1 MRKLFTLFLLGTIG
15 LLGSRAAWADHLSA
29 NLTLSAHL
37 TTTQEV
43 PAVAATAAQGTA
55 SFILNATRD
64 TLFINATFS
73 GLSGPITGAHIHKGA
88 FGAAGDIITPL
99 TAMVR
104 GNQLR
109 GYLTGADISQARIAD
124 YLNDNNYINVHTA
137 ANPNGEIRGQ
147 IFLETDDEF
156 VAQPSSAQEVPAP
169 PAPNPNAG
177 GFGIFSLGRSG
188 ATMKMRV
195 VLYGLSGPV
204 TAVHFHNGIE
214 GEAGPVIINLMPY
227 LSGNVVEG
235 DVPMTRA
242 FLTAL
247 DNNSIYFNVHTDANP
262 DGEIRG
268 QLTGLGT
275 LNHDARADAAQMV
288 PATTSTGKGVVLAQL
303 YPTFDKLV
311 IFFSSTGLSGPVTS
325 VSLYAANAGE
335 ADVPGSG
342 GNLLTTIGP
351 PEGET
356 SIPDVASIEF
366 NPTNGLNAAVANAAL
381 TGLLNVTFNTAA
393 NPNGE
398 IRGQIYRLAREGYTF
413 SLNGAQERPT
423 PTPSAGYGSGFVSID
438 RDQTNAFYGMTW
450 GGLTGPAIMGHFHT
464 GTSNEAGPIV
474 FALTPSFDTGNPP
487 SYAYGYWTATNPAPN
502 DENPFTLE
510 RSMQFQQNGMYV
522 NLHTAQ
528 YPNGEIRGQVYRGAR
543 NLQRIL
549 PTQPAAL
556 ITETFSTYPSPFQSA
571 LTLTFDARRAGSGR
585 VLVADMLGRTV
596 LTQSVQVRTGA
607 NSQQL
612 TLPNAAPGVYLV
624 TVEVDDA
631 KLVSRVFKQ

>member
-1 MRKLFTLFLLGTIG
+1 MRKLFTLCLLGIMA
-15 LLGSRAAWADHLSA
+15 LLSSRAAGAAPLSA
-29 NLTLSAHL
+29 NLTLSAIL
-37 TTTQEV
+37 TGFQET
-43 PAVAATAAQGTA
+43 PAVNTNAEGTA
-55 SFILNATRD
+55 SFIFNATRD

-88 FGAAGDIITPL
+88 PGVAGDIITPL
-99 TAMVR
+99 TMMVR

-124 YLNDNNYINVHTA
+124 YLNGNNYINIHTA
-137 ANPNGEIRGQ
+137 ANPTGEIRGQ
-147 IFLETDDEF
+147 IFLETDDEYA
-156 VAQPSSAQEVPAP
+156 AQLSSDQEVPAP
-169 PAPNPNAG
+169 PAPNENAG
-177 GFGIFSLGRSG
+177 GLGVFSVGRNQ
-188 ATMKMRV
+188 ATMKFRV

-204 TAVHFHNGIE
+204 KKVHFHNGKV
-214 GEAGPVIINLMPY
+214 GKAGPVVVDLMPF

-235 DVPMTRA
+235 EIALTRP
-242 FLTAL
+242 LL
-247 DNNSIYFNVHTDANP
+247 DSLYADEIYFNVHTDANP

-268 QLTGLGT
+268 QVFYSGAVD
-275 LNHDARADAAQMV
+275 HDARLDAAQVV
-288 PATTSTGKGVVLAQL
+288 PATSSTGKGVALVQL
-303 YPTFDKLV
+303 YPTLDKMDL
-311 IFFSSTGLSGPVTS
+311 FLSYTDLTGPVTS
-325 VSLYAANAGE
+325 ISIYAANPGE
-335 ADVPGSG
+335 AGNAQTLILTITPQSLGLTSFDNFIGITFSDLSRVFDNPALFVTTALSG
-342 GNLLTTIGP
+342 QLNFTLNTT
-351 PEGET
+351 
-356 SIPDVASIEF
+356 
-366 NPTNGLNAAVANAAL
+366 
-381 TGLLNVTFNTAA
+381 A

-398 IRGQIYRLAREGYTF
+398 IRGQLYRLAREGYTF

-464 GTSNEAGPIV
+464 GTSNDAGPVV
-474 FALTPSFDTGNPP
+474 FDLMPSFDRGNPP

-502 DENPFTLE
+502 DARPFTPE

-528 YPNGEIRGQVYRGAR
+528 YPAGEIRGQVYRGAR

-571 LTLTFDARRAGSGR
+571 LTLTFNARRAGTGR

-596 LTQSVQVRTGA
+596 LAQPVQVRTGA

-612 TLPNAAPGVYLV
+612 ALPNAAPGVYLV

>member
-15 LLGSRAAWADHLSA
+15 LLGSPAAWADHLSA
-29 NLTLSAHL
+29 NLTLSARL

-43 PAVAATAAQGTA
+43 PAIPATAAQGTA
-55 SFILNATRD
+55 SFIFNPTRD

-73 GLSGPITGAHIHKGA
+73 GLSGPIVMAHIHKGI
-88 FGAAGDIITPL
+88 FGEAGPVITPL

-109 GYLTGADISQARIAD
+109 GYLTGADISQDRIAD
-124 YLNDNNYINVHTA
+124 YLTGNNYINVHTA
-137 ANPNGEIRGQ
+137 AHPDGEIRGQ

-156 VAQPSSAQEVPAP
+156 VAQPTSDQEVPTP
-169 PAPNPNAG
+169 PAPNPNAS
-177 GFGIFSLGRSG
+177 GFGVFSLGRS
-188 ATMKMRV
+188 ATTLKFRV
-195 VLYGLSGPV
+195 VLNGLSGPV
-204 TAVHFHNGIE
+204 TKVHFHNGAF
-214 GEAGPVIINLMPY
+214 GKPGPVVIDLMPF

-235 DVPMTRA
+235 ELSMAQLTRG
-242 FLTAL
+242 FLDSLYT
-247 DNNSIYFNVHTDANP
+247 NRIYFNVHTDANP

-268 QLTGLGT
+268 QVFYSGAVD
-275 LNHDARADAAQMV
+275 HDARADATQTV
-288 PATTSTGKGVVLAQL
+288 PATTSAGKGVVLAQL
-303 YPTFDKLV
+303 YPTLDTLDV
-311 IFFSSTGLSGPVTS
+311 FFSSTGLSGPVTS
-325 VSLYAANAGE
+325 VSIYAADAGQ
-335 ADVPGSG
+335 ANVSGNG
-342 GNLLTTIGP
+342 GNLLATIVP
-351 PEGET
+351 PAGQT
-356 SIPDVASIEF
+356 VIPDVYGRRFIL
-366 NPTNGLNAAVANAAL
+366 PLAAVNAAL

-398 IRGQIYRLAREGYTF
+398 IRGQLYRLAREGYTF

-423 PTPSAGYGSGFVSID
+423 PTPSTGYGSGFVSID

-502 DENPFTLE
+502 DANPFTLE

-556 ITETFSTYPSPFQSA
+556 ITETFSTYPSPFQND
-571 LTLTFDARRAGSGR
+571 LTLTFDARRAGSGS